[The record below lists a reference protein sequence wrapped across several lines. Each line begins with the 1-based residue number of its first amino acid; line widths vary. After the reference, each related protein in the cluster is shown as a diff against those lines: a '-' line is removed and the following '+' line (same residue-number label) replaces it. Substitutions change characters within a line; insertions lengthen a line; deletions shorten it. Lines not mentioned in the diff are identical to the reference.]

1 MNWAALMKQKKAR
14 EYLMAGFNE
23 EQITAL
29 DNFAAA
35 TIAINEA
42 DKFDGRNDWWIDATL
57 RVRQLG
63 LFDHARV
70 VFLNLTPQ

>member
-1 MNWAALMKQKKAR
+1 MS
-14 EYLMAGFNE
+14 GFTE
-23 EQITAL
+23 EQIAAL

-42 DKFDGRNDWWIDATL
+42 DKFDSRNDWWIDAAL
-57 RVRQLG
+57 RIRRLG

-70 VFLNLTPQ
+70 FFLNLTPQ